1 LNFNF
6 KSSFSQFY
14 VTNKG
19 EAVIIIKKKQKKL
32 KNILKKIINNY
43 FKSFSYFYKY
53 LGFKVIISVT
63 LCILVGFLDS
73 IGLSM
78 LMPLF
83 TMFNESQTV
92 DTEKL
97 GNLKYLT
104 DGLQSL
110 GFTLNL
116 VTILVFISVFFSLK
130 GIAQYFRSAYQVI
143 LQQQFIKKIRL
154 SLISYFSQI
163 NYKYFVT
170 ADAGRIQNTLSGEVD
185 KVARAYQTYFT
196 ALQFSI
202 FVIVYMASAFLIDYK
217 FAILVSIG
225 GLLTNLIYKKLYAKT
240 KGASRELTSENHV
253 FQSLIIQRVANFK
266 YLKATG
272 SDKLF
277 SKKLISSVDLIEKNN
292 RRIGILASV
301 LTGSREPL
309 LILVVMTVIYIQ
321 IIILKGSLGPIIMS
335 LLFFYKAL
343 NALMMV
349 QTQTNLFLAVSG
361 SLQNMTDFTQEL
373 KDNKEQTGIQSFRL
387 FQERIQLL
395 NVSFGYQP
403 NDFILKNIDLEIKKN
418 QTIAFVGES
427 GSGKTTLVNMIA
439 GLIQND
445 KGTICIDGKDMKEL
459 DITTYQNRIGYI
471 TQDPVIFNDSV
482 FNNITFWDEQNEINI
497 KKFNIAVS
505 KASIADF
512 IESMEFKEQSIL
524 GNSGINLSGGQKQR
538 ISIARELYKEID
550 ILILDEATS
559 ALDSETERLIQ
570 NNIDELKGNYTVLI
584 VAHRLSTIKNADK
597 IVFMNKGKIE
607 MVDDFESLLQ
617 RSESFNRMV
626 KLQEL

>member
-1 LNFNF
+1 M
-6 KSSFSQFY
+6 
-14 VTNKG
+14 
-19 EAVIIIKKKQKKL
+19 
-32 KNILKKIINNY
+32 
-43 FKSFSYFYKY
+43 
-53 LGFKVIISVT
+53 GFKVIISVT

-83 TMFNESQTV
+83 TMFNESETV

-225 GLLTNLIYKKLYAKT
+225 GILTNLIYKKLYTKT

-301 LTGSREPL
+301 MTGSREPL
-309 LILVVMTVIYIQ
+309 LILVVMTVIYVQ

-373 KDNKEQTGIQSFRL
+373 KDNKEQTGIQSFGL

-439 GLIQND
+439 GLIQYD
-445 KGTICIDGKDMKEL
+445 KGTICIDNKDMKEL
-459 DITTYQNRIGYI
+459 DISTYQNRIGYI

-497 KKFNIAVS
+497 KKFNEAVS

>member
-1 LNFNF
+1 
-6 KSSFSQFY
+6 
-14 VTNKG
+14 
-19 EAVIIIKKKQKKL
+19 
-32 KNILKKIINNY
+32 
-43 FKSFSYFYKY
+43 
-53 LGFKVIISVT
+53 
-63 LCILVGFLDS
+63 
-73 IGLSM
+73 M

-83 TMFNESQTV
+83 TMFNDSEVV
-92 DTEKL
+92 DTQKL
-97 GNLKYLT
+97 GNLRYLT

-116 VTILVFISVFFSLK
+116 VTILVFICIFFSLK

-143 LQQQFIKKIRL
+143 LQQEFIKKIRF
-154 SLISYFSQI
+154 SLITLFSQV

-196 ALQFSI
+196 ALQYSI
-202 FVIVYMASAFLIDYK
+202 FVFVYMASAFLIDYK
-217 FAILVSIG
+217 FAILVSVG
-225 GLLTNLIYKKLYAKT
+225 GLMTNLIYKKLYANT

-373 KDNKEQTGIQSFRL
+373 KANKEKTGKQNFGS
-387 FQERIQLL
+387 FQERIQLID
-395 NVSFGYQP
+395 VSFGYQP
-403 NDFILKNIDLEIKKN
+403 KDFILKNIDLEIKKN

-439 GLIQND
+439 GLMQND
-445 KGTICIDGKDMKEL
+445 KGSVLIDGKDMKDL
-459 DITTYQNRIGYI
+459 DISTYQNRIGYI
-471 TQDPVIFNDSV
+471 TQDPVIFNDTV
-482 FNNITFWDEQNEINI
+482 FNNITFWDEQNDANI
-497 KKFNIAVS
+497 KKFKQAIS

-512 IESMEFKEQSIL
+512 IESMEFKEHSVL

-570 NNIDELKGNYTVLI
+570 NNIDELKGKYTVLI
-584 VAHRLSTIKNADK
+584 VAHRLSTVKNADR

-607 MVDDFESLLQ
+607 MIDDFDSLLQ